1 VTPTERIAHALA
13 TYPGTIREVV
23 GASGVSKS
31 RLRTWA
37 GLERGRFA
45 APTDADAERV
55 VAAVEELL
63 CDALVKLQKK

>member
-1 VTPTERIAHALA
+1 VTPTDRIRHALA
-13 TYPGTIREVV
+13 TYPGTLAEVV
-23 GASGVSKS
+23 GASGVPKS